1 MPDGDVFTRSVTRRW
16 RSAASAIGGGLPAD
30 ECALQIEDCL
40 AKDLRQSGGFARP
53 GLEDLLIGGTANEAE
68 VASRLRELVRNEV
81 FERILPLLI
90 AKGTFTGRDQAQHF
104 MTTCVEGARMDLLAR
119 SLVSHPN
126 GKGVCRPS
134 RRRSSTSDL
143 LSEPAPLGGCA

>member
-16 RSAASAIGGGLPAD
+16 KRAASAIGGGLPAD
-30 ECALQIEDCL
+30 ECALQIADCL
-40 AKDLRQSGGFARP
+40 AKDLRKSGGFARP

-68 VASRLRELVRNEV
+68 VAARLRDLVRNEL
-81 FERILPLLI
+81 FERVLPLLV
-90 AKGTFTGRDQAQHF
+90 AKGAFASRDQAQHF
-104 MTTCVEGARMDLLAR
+104 MTTCVESARMDLLAR

-126 GKGVCRPS
+126 GKGLRRPS

-143 LSEPAPLGGCA
+143 LNEPARLGGRA